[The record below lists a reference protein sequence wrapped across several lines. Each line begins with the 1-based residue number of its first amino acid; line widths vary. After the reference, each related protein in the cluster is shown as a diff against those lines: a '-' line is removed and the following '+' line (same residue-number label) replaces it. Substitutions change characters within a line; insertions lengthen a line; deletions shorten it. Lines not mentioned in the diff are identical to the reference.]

1 MAANMMGHKVCHT
14 SCLQHFHYM
23 TYIGC
28 AGQIGILINYYQQP
42 RKLPSN
48 GGPALRFK
56 SSVEDRITK
65 GGGRSNLILLG
76 VVIIFCQYSLSY
88 ILSPMCIGNFTEFLL
103 SFGVRC
109 VPWQDDVHEEPPS
122 LIIAEKSCR
131 TMFVLTPMQEEAAR
145 HIVRKDNVLLLSPT
159 GSGKTLAFL
168 LPILDMLEPRL
179 PQLPP
184 MSEASPLAAVV
195 VPSRELALQM
205 EQVLK
210 ELSAARN
217 TEVKGVAVYGGRP
230 AMDEHRMLRGV
241 MPHIVFA
248 TPGRL
253 LDHIG
258 KGNICIERVQVLV
271 VDEYDKCLELGFRD
285 EMDSI
290 SECFSR
296 CPQVVL
302 TSATRFSPDD
312 SEKGA
317 PKSASCPRLL
327 ARRVFTTVD
336 YLAEAVG
343 LKTRI
348 ATIVVPSPER
358 DKLNSL
364 GQLLTTLH
372 GAQSIVF
379 VAHRES
385 AERIGNFLRE
395 KRFDAVVYHGGMDQE
410 RRERALAR
418 FRAGA
423 SNVLVS
429 TDLAARGLDIP
440 TVGVVIHYHLPA
452 DEAAYTHRTGRT
464 ARWDASGETCLIVG
478 PDEQVPEFVTADET
492 RDVSQTNIKPTHP
505 EWTLVYIG
513 RGKKEK
519 LSRGDVAGFFCKKG
533 GLNAQQ
539 IGKITLADHAAYVAV
554 QRTAVKQLLQRVAG
568 EKIKGMKTIFEEVR
582 K

>member
-1 MAANMMGHKVCHT
+1 
-14 SCLQHFHYM
+14 
-23 TYIGC
+23 
-28 AGQIGILINYYQQP
+28 
-42 RKLPSN
+42 
-48 GGPALRFK
+48 
-56 SSVEDRITK
+56 
-65 GGGRSNLILLG
+65 
-76 VVIIFCQYSLSY
+76 
-88 ILSPMCIGNFTEFLL
+88 
-103 SFGVRC
+103 
-109 VPWQDDVHEEPPS
+109 
-122 LIIAEKSCR
+122 
-131 TMFVLTPMQEEAAR
+131 MFVLTPMQEETAR
-145 HIVRKDNVLLLSPT
+145 SIVRKDSVLLLSPT
-159 GSGKTLAFL
+159 GSGKTIAFL

-179 PQLPP
+179 PQLSPT
-184 MSEASPLAAVV
+184 SEASPLAVVV

-205 EQVLK
+205 TEVLK
-210 ELSAARN
+210 ELLATRG

-230 AMDEHRMLRGV
+230 AMDEHRMLKGM

-258 KGNICIERVQVLV
+258 KGNICVGRVQVLV

-290 SECFSR
+290 SGCFSR
-296 CPQVVL
+296 CPQVIL
-302 TSATRFSPDD
+302 TSATRFSPDNVGEYAQR
-312 SEKGA
+312 SEGY
-317 PKSASCPRLL
+317 PKLL
-327 ARRVFTTVD
+327 AKREFRTID
-336 YLAEAVG
+336 YLAEEVG

-348 ATIVVPSPER
+348 ATVVVPSPER
-358 DKLNSL
+358 DKLNTL
-364 GQLLTTLH
+364 GQLLTTLR

-423 SNVLVS
+423 SNVMVS

-440 TVGVVIHYHLPA
+440 TVGVVVHYHLPA
-452 DEAAYTHRTGRT
+452 DEAAYTHRSGRT
-464 ARWDASGETCLIVG
+464 ARWDASGENFLIVG
-478 PDEQVPEFVTADET
+478 PDEQVPAFVTTDET
-492 RDVSQTNIKPTHP
+492 RDVCQTNIKPTHP
-505 EWTLVYIG
+505 EWALVYIG

-533 GLNAQQ
+533 GLNAHQL
-539 IGKITLADHAAYVAV
+539 GKIALADHAAYVAV
-554 QRTAVKQLLQRVAG
+554 QRTVVKQLLQRVAG